1 MPSKVSVNNL
11 TVVHAG
17 SDGLVTA
24 FPDVCLTPAPP
35 APPIPIPYP
44 NIAKSSDTSQ
54 GTSTIVVEGNPI
66 MIQESTFA
74 TSTGD
79 EAGSAGGVA
88 SATTKGK
95 AKFVNYSFD
104 VKMDGKCVARLGD
117 LMTCNELSSPNTPPM
132 PEVQA
137 PCPVVPPTL
146 PGEEPNEI
154 TEVAIQN
161 RPGSGAQESDGA
173 DQDAGVGEFVL
184 RFEVDDP
191 NAWAGTKFHLESSD
205 GSFSQQLS
213 IEDDKDPD
221 RGVVELKFTS
231 VPRDKTFSLS
241 VEEPNQ
247 PKRAFFSDQPFD
259 WLGYAS
265 WDQDLSDL

>member
-54 GTSTIVVEGNPI
+54 GTTTITVEGNPI
-66 MIQESTFA
+66 MIEESTFA

-79 EAGSAGGVA
+79 EAGSAGGVM

-95 AKFVNYSFD
+95 AKFANFSFD
-104 VKMDGKCVARLGD
+104 VKADGKCVARLGD

-132 PEVQA
+132 PEIQA

-154 TEVAIQN
+154 TEVAIQH
-161 RPGSGAQESDGA
+161 RPASGSQAESA
-173 DQDAGVGEFVL
+173 AKDQDLGEFVL
-184 RFEVDDP
+184 RFEVYNP
-191 NAWAGTKFHLESSD
+191 NAWAGTKFYLESSD
-205 GSFSQQLS
+205 GSFSQQLG
-213 IEDDKDPD
+213 IEDDKDPA

-231 VPRDKTFSLS
+231 VPKDKAFSLS

-247 PKRAFFSDQPFD
+247 PKRPFFSDVTFD
-259 WLGYAS
+259 GLADTG